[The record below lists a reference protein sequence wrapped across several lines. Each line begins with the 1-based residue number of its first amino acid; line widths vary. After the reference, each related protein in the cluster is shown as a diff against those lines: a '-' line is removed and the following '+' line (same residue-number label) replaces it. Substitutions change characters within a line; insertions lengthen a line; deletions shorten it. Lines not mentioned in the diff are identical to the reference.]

1 MKMQLFESQQAASSS
16 NFCNAGMPDH
26 RQRYPGLFLNILTLT
41 SLAPGQLHPPLRTGN
56 HCGSRI
62 KENFDVLGSSWGQP
76 LAVSQSQTSFWAKKT
91 MVMGVG
97 PPGEPGNTVSAV
109 QLHLQLS
116 SLAQNKTSFE
126 MDLASWATW
135 PHGPPW
141 LGSRWGQMSVHNH
154 LEMMNLA
161 DFSMKSYEIYQCS
174 GVKTFVTFND
184 IWCFIGQLAQKKK
197 GKDTQCI

>member
-1 MKMQLFESQQAASSS
+1 
-16 NFCNAGMPDH
+16 
-26 RQRYPGLFLNILTLT
+26 
-41 SLAPGQLHPPLRTGN
+41 
-56 HCGSRI
+56 
-62 KENFDVLGSSWGQP
+62 
-76 LAVSQSQTSFWAKKT
+76 
-91 MVMGVG
+91 MGVG
-97 PPGEPGNTVSAV
+97 PPGEPGNIVSAV

-161 DFSMKSYEIYQCS
+161 DFSMKSYEIYLCS

-184 IWCFIGQLAQKKK
+184 ICCFIGQLAQKKEREGHTMHLIETRVLITLQFPRICQTWLLLHPSPAELLCFTLLHGRPTAGAK
-197 GKDTQCI
+197 LFTI